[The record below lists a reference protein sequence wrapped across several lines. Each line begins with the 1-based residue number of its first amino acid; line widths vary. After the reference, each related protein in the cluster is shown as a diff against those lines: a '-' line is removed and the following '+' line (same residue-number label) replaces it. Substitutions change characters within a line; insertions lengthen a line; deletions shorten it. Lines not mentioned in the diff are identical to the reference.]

1 MGKVVVGMVV
11 FMVGEVVM
19 LESEGGMMAFMVII
33 LTRQD
38 TKSHSGIESTL
49 LQTQL
54 KINIERFH
62 IEHKAYCILEREIC
76 ILVDNGHAAIKSFIF
91 CGENGGLEFF
101 L

>member
-38 TKSHSGIESTL
+38 TKSSESTL
-49 LQTQL
+49 LQTQP

-76 ILVDNGHAAIKSFIF
+76 ILVDNGHAAIKLFIF

>member
-1 MGKVVVGMVV
+1 MVV

-62 IEHKAYCILEREIC
+62 IEHKAYCIRVGNLHFGE
-76 ILVDNGHAAIKSFIF
+76 HAAIKFFIF

>member
-1 MGKVVVGMVV
+1 
-11 FMVGEVVM
+11 MVGEVVM

-38 TKSHSGIESTL
+38 TKSHSGSESTL

-76 ILVDNGHAAIKSFIF
+76 ILVDKDMQQLNCSSFVEKMEVWNFF
-91 CGENGGLEFF
+91 CREK
-101 L
+101 

>member
-1 MGKVVVGMVV
+1 MVV

-76 ILVDNGHAAIKSFIF
+76 ILVDISAIKLLIF
-91 CGENGGLEFF
+91 VEKMEVWNFF
-101 L
+101 CREK